1 MKKYKISQGMLVNE
15 ADSLLTVIKKINDSK
30 FYFQLVVKNNKLVG
44 TVSDGDIRRAILFG
58 INLNEDISKCMNSK
72 PIVGN
77 ESSPINFKNLMDTI
91 PSMRKF
97 LPVIDKER
105 NLKYLIVDEEIFY
118 NKSAL
123 IMAGGFGKRLGEKTK
138 KVPKPLLKVGTK
150 PMLEIIL
157 RKLEKS
163 KFDNIYISTHYLHEK
178 IEKFLENRKSISKV
192 KLIYENKPLG
202 TAGCIKSLS
211 KVDFNFLTVIN
222 GDIVSDIDFNSL
234 SSFHIE
240 KNFDIT
246 ITVAKYSYEI
256 PFGVVNFASDM
267 SFKSLMEKPVQSKFV
282 LSGIY
287 CLNKEVCDLVGRKK
301 IDMPDLINQA
311 FNYNKKIGIFPV
323 YEYWKD
329 IGNLADFKLV
339 NKEKG

>member
-1 MKKYKISQGMLVNE
+1 MIVNE
-15 ADSLLTVIKKINDSK
+15 KDSLLKVIKKINDST

-58 INLNEDISKCMNSK
+58 INLNDKVSKCMNAN

-77 ESSPINFKNLMDTI
+77 ESSSINFKNLIDTI
-91 PSMRKF
+91 PSTRKF
-97 LPVIDKER
+97 LPVIDKKK
-105 NLKYLIVDEEIFY
+105 NLKYLIVDEEVGY

-157 RKLEKS
+157 KKLEKN
-163 KFDNIYISTHYLHEK
+163 KFDNIYISTHYLHKK
-178 IEKFLENRKSISKV
+178 IEKFLENRKSSSKV

-202 TAGCIKSLS
+202 TAGCIKSFS
-211 KVDFNFLTVIN
+211 KIDFNFLTVIN

-234 SSFHIE
+234 GSFHIE

-267 SFKSLMEKPVQSKFV
+267 SFKSLIEKPIQSKFV

-287 CLNKEVCDLVGRKK
+287 CLNKEICDLVGRKK
-301 IDMPDLINQA
+301 IDMPELINQA
-311 FNYNKKIGIFPV
+311 YNLNKKIGIFPV
-323 YEYWKD
+323 YEYWRD